1 MIKSIEFENFRNLNC
16 SYKFNNSL
24 NIVVGKN
31 NSGKTNL
38 LDGIRLAFSSITDD
52 YFRVEKSDFFN
63 SDDSKQIIIKVEL
76 EDNSIESLK
85 YFDENCTS
93 IYGFKVIVRKTQRGR
108 YVKEVYL
115 LNGSNIDYEIL
126 REDKNIPNVSII
138 PLARIDSLFTNGYT
152 ASISNFLKSDEE
164 YEEIK
169 KKSKKELKNQL
180 KDKIEIFQN
189 FCEKFGQCM
198 DVEFSDPKITNEKIY
213 VIEGNENNEHC
224 YRIGSGYKSIA
235 NIIINTLNEGNN
247 IILIDEIENHLHPA
261 LIRTLIREIKTLKN
275 VQIIGTTHSAVVLNE
290 ISIEGILDVSGKSF
304 SSLDSKIIK
313 KLNTFLHPGR
323 SELILADNVILV
335 EGYTEELLLK
345 NYLYKHN
352 YNWTVVNVAGI
363 MFGPY
368 VMLCSFLNKQTIVIS
383 DNDKSIND
391 GVNPSLRFI
400 KLRELCKK
408 KLIKLI
414 EVDNTLETD
423 LYNHNYLNEC
433 LDLLERHNK
442 YNDIFIAKRNK
453 KTEIAL
459 KLIELDVDLSN
470 WHVIS
475 EVISEFKNH

>member
-52 YFRVEKSDFFN
+52 YFKVEKSDFFN
-63 SDDSKQIIIKVEL
+63 SDDSKQITIKVEL

-138 PLARIDSLFTNGYT
+138 PLSRIDSLFTNGYT

-169 KKSKKELKNQL
+169 RKSKKELKDQL

-189 FCEKFGQCM
+189 FCKKFGQCM
-198 DVEFSDPKITNEKIY
+198 DVEFLDPKITDEKIY
-213 VIEGNENNEHC
+213 VIEGNGDNEHC

-290 ISIEGILDVSGKSF
+290 ISIEGILDVSGKSLG
-304 SSLDSKIIK
+304 SLDPKIIK

-335 EGYTEELLLK
+335 EGYTEELLFK

-352 YNWTVVNVAGI
+352 YNWTVVNVAGV
-363 MFGPY
+363 MFEPY
-368 VMLCSFLNKQTIVIS
+368 VILCSYLNKKTIVIS
-383 DNDKSIND
+383 DNDRSTND
-391 GVNPSLRFI
+391 GVNPSSRFI
-400 KLRELCKK
+400 NLRELCNKEQ
-408 KLIKLI
+408 IKLVEI
-414 EVDNTLETD
+414 DNTLETD
-423 LYNHNYLNEC
+423 LYNHDYLDEC
-433 LDLLERHNK
+433 IDLLESHNK
-442 YNDIFIAKRNK
+442 YSEIFIAKSNK
-453 KTEIAL
+453 KTEIAS
-459 KLIELDVDLSN
+459 KLIESNADLSE